1 MNSND
6 KTQFN
11 IQNPGENTRIGSEV
25 LRISDRSMAMASTDS
40 PEQFVTL
47 FKKSSLLGIPLT
59 MDDNLNHVATCY
71 ATESEILAWMNC
83 STSEPTRESEPF
95 ARLSFSMHPRME
107 RVKAMSGRRMAPA
120 DCISTLKSLRDN
132 LDENGLKI
140 LMKAYN
146 FKVSRKVT
154 VEEERQPSGEHAFTS
169 KVEGKMED
177 SWVPPEFVTF
187 SVPVYKFIP
196 LRVNI
201 TLGFEVVIVQPE
213 DSKKPTEVYF
223 KFESLNL
230 DEDLMMARRAV
241 LTSWMTQKR
250 ESGENL
256 PEVIPAENFIWGTN
270 KVIQKDDAWTFV
282 QNRFDSIVR
291 LEK

>member
-11 IQNPGENTRIGSEV
+11 IQNPGENTRIGSEIV
-25 LRISDRSMAMASTDS
+25 KISDRSKAMAWTDS
-40 PEQFVTL
+40 PEQFVTIVSHEEASMC
-47 FKKSSLLGIPLT
+47 FAAEDS
-59 MDDNLNHVATCY
+59 
-71 ATESEILAWMNC
+71 ILAW
-83 STSEPTRESEPF
+83 SDKDLSVPSRESEPF
-95 ARLSFSMHPRME
+95 AKLSLSTHPRME
-107 RVKAMSGRRMAPA
+107 RIKAMNGRRMAPA
-120 DCISTLKSLRDN
+120 ECISILKSLRDN
-132 LDENGLKI
+132 LDEAGIGI

-177 SWVPPEFVTF
+177 SWVPPESVTF

-196 LRVNI
+196 LKVKI
-201 TLGFEVVIVQPE
+201 SLSFEVVIVQPE
-213 DSKKPTEVYF
+213 DAKKPTEVYF
-223 KFESLNL
+223 KFESLNM
-230 DEDLMMARRAV
+230 DEDLMMASRAV

-250 ESGENL
+250 ETGENL
-256 PEVIPAENFIWGTN
+256 PEVIPPENFIWGSN

-282 QNRFDSIVR
+282 QNRFDNITR

>member
-11 IQNPGENTRIGSEV
+11 IQNPGENTRIGSEIV
-25 LRISDRSMAMASTDS
+25 KISDRSKAMAWTDS
-40 PEQFVTL
+40 PEQFVTIVSHEEASMC
-47 FKKSSLLGIPLT
+47 FAAEDSI
-59 MDDNLNHVATCY
+59 M
-71 ATESEILAWMNC
+71 AW
-83 STSEPTRESEPF
+83 SDKDLSVPSRESEPF
-95 ARLSFSMHPRME
+95 AKLSLSSHPRME
-107 RVKAMSGRRMAPA
+107 RIKAMNGRRMAPA
-120 DCISTLKSLRDN
+120 DCISVLKSLRDN
-132 LDENGLKI
+132 LDEAGIGI

-177 SWVPPEFVTF
+177 SWVPPESVTF

-196 LRVNI
+196 LKVKI
-201 TLGFEVVIVQPE
+201 SLSFEVVIVQPE
-213 DSKKPTEVYF
+213 DAKKPTEVYF
-223 KFESLNL
+223 KFESLNM

-250 ESGENL
+250 ETGENL
-256 PEVIPAENFIWGTN
+256 PDVILPENFIWGSN
-270 KVIQKDDAWTFV
+270 NVIQKDDAWTFV
-282 QNRFDSIVR
+282 QNRFDNITR

>member
-11 IQNPGENTRIGSEV
+11 IQNPGENTRIGSEIV
-25 LRISDRSMAMASTDS
+25 KISDRSKAMAWTDS
-40 PEQFVTL
+40 PEQFVTIVSHEEASMC
-47 FKKSSLLGIPLT
+47 FAAEDS
-59 MDDNLNHVATCY
+59 
-71 ATESEILAWMNC
+71 ILAW
-83 STSEPTRESEPF
+83 SDKDLSVPSRESEPF
-95 ARLSFSMHPRME
+95 AKLSLSTHPRME
-107 RVKAMSGRRMAPA
+107 RIKAMNGRRMAPA
-120 DCISTLKSLRDN
+120 DCISVLKSLRDN
-132 LDENGLKI
+132 LDEHGI

-177 SWVPPEFVTF
+177 SWVPPESVTF

-196 LRVNI
+196 LKVKI
-201 TLGFEVVIVQPE
+201 SLSFEVVIVQPE
-213 DSKKPTEVYF
+213 DAKKPTEVYF
-223 KFESLNL
+223 KFESLNM

-250 ESGENL
+250 ETGENL
-256 PEVIPAENFIWGTN
+256 PEVIPPENFIWGSN

-282 QNRFDSIVR
+282 QNRFDNITR

>member
-1 MNSND
+1 MTSND

-11 IQNPGENTRIGSEV
+11 IQNPGENTRIGSEIV
-25 LRISDRSMAMASTDS
+25 KISDRSKAMAWTDS
-40 PEQFVTL
+40 PEQFVTIVSHEEASMC
-47 FKKSSLLGIPLT
+47 FAAEDS
-59 MDDNLNHVATCY
+59 
-71 ATESEILAWMNC
+71 ILAW
-83 STSEPTRESEPF
+83 SDKDLSVPSRESEPF
-95 ARLSFSMHPRME
+95 AKLSLSTHPRME
-107 RVKAMSGRRMAPA
+107 RIKAMNGRRMAPA
-120 DCISTLKSLRDN
+120 ECISVLKSLRDN
-132 LDENGLKI
+132 LDEHGI

-177 SWVPPEFVTF
+177 SWVPPESVTF

-196 LRVNI
+196 LKVKI
-201 TLGFEVVIVQPE
+201 SLSFEVVIVQPE
-213 DSKKPTEVYF
+213 DAKKPTEVYF
-223 KFESLNL
+223 KFESLNM

-250 ESGENL
+250 ETGENL
-256 PEVIPAENFIWGTN
+256 PEVIPPESFIWGSN

-282 QNRFDSIVR
+282 QNRFDNITR

>member
-11 IQNPGENTRIGSEV
+11 IQNPGENTRIGSEI
-25 LRISDRSMAMASTDS
+25 LKISDRSKAISQTDS
-40 PEQFVTL
+40 PEQFVAL
-47 FKKSSLLGIPLT
+47 FMGSRSEVEGFSAEPDAMCFAKEYALFAWHGYELRQPL
-59 MDDNLNHVATCY
+59 
-71 ATESEILAWMNC
+71 
-83 STSEPTRESEPF
+83 RESEPF
-95 ARLSFSMHPRME
+95 AFLSLSIHPRME
-107 RVKAMSGRRMAPA
+107 RVKAMNGRRMAPA

>member
-11 IQNPGENTRIGSEV
+11 IQNPGENTRIGSEITK
-25 LRISDRSMAMASTDS
+25 LSDRSRAMALTDS
-40 PEQFVTL
+40 PEQFV
-47 FKKSSLLGIPLT
+47 
-59 MDDNLNHVATCY
+59 NLVSHEVTSMCFA
-71 ATESEILAWMNC
+71 EELEIEAWYDTDIQ
-83 STSEPTRESEPF
+83 SPVRESEPF
-95 ARLSFSMHPRME
+95 AMLKLATHPRMA
-107 RVKAMSGRRMAPA
+107 RVMAMNTKRLAPV

-177 SWVPPEFVTF
+177 SWVPPKFVTF

-201 TLGFEVVIVQPE
+201 TLGFEVVIIQPE

-250 ESGENL
+250 ESEENL